1 MADPLAIAK
10 EVFPIAS
17 QALDF
22 AKNTRNFVIELQAA
36 EAEKQKVNKLW
47 GSIEFKLTAGNDLAA
62 ALAHLP
68 QRSRPPIDDVLY
80 LVYVTVGVR
89 LGTSGRARDDRTK
102 TYLFGIVVRSVL
114 RAYRAAALA
123 LSHAQAGA
131 TPIASGL
138 KSDAPEHRALVQA
151 LQTMIQFQPR
161 ASMWDLLGAN
171 DIVQHLKDR
180 IADVSPSILGRTI
193 AWQRGGCC
201 GPNWCCNSD
210 DRRFRGRFVRRRG
223 RPGGATPRGHL
234 LEQEPA
240 WRSRGLRPRCGPT
253 RRRATQARQTQAAHG
268 VRRTGQG
275 DHADHSGG
283 GASCCCTRGS
293 FLGGLAW
300 RCRVP
305 VCCRS
310 IVFVHRFGTGAAL
323 LNRWLGAR
331 LSPYG
336 GVVLR
341 PLLRR

>member
-47 GSIEFKLTAGNDLAA
+47 GSIEFKLPAGNDLAA

-80 LVYVTVGVR
+80 LVHVTVGVR
-89 LGTSGRARDDRTK
+89 LGTSGRTRDDRTK

-123 LSHAQAGA
+123 LAHAQAGA
-131 TPIASGL
+131 TPVASGL

-201 GPNWCCNSD
+201 GPNWCCNSN
-210 DRRFRGRFVRRRG
+210 DRRFVDADVDALFADVVARVVQPLVDTYSSKNLHGGQEDSALAAGQPVVEQLKQDKPKLLMVFGGRVREIAPITMATEPVAAPAG
-223 RPGGATPRGHL
+223 ASSAVSPGVVASPSGGA
-234 LEQEPA
+234 
-240 WRSRGLRPRCGPT
+240 
-253 RRRATQARQTQAAHG
+253 
-268 VRRTGQG
+268 
-275 DHADHSGG
+275 
-283 GASCCCTRGS
+283 GASS
-293 FLGGLAW
+293 SVALAP
-300 RCRVP
+300 VP
-305 VCCRS
+305 RS
-310 IVFVHRFGTGAAL
+310 
-323 LNRWLGAR
+323 
-331 LSPYG
+331 
-336 GVVLR
+336 
-341 PLLRR
+341 